1 MKIKVFVGAI
11 LTICNVSYVNESHAV
26 WPFGKNK
33 QQTSASGQSQAAT
46 AQKGKFSRF
55 FRSVSS
61 SFIPACISSNAGRL
75 DGFRNCLRSFLSS
88 TGMNM
93 DMLSSVL
100 ALDVKGQPI
109 VKTIQRATFNQ
120 EWFRRQLTLAQ
131 SSQKILTALSAAQE
145 EEAVLTKELETAG
158 VDTSSP
164 QSIADWFKSAKER
177 EKIRELGLRKKL
189 AMIGRRTEKFHAEL
203 TDVWFQYGQ
212 LQGEM
217 GQVPTY
223 TDAQDK
229 AGASPPL
236 MSIPVPD
243 ATDAVFV
250 QNSTV
255 SSSVLM
261 SSDFEAALTQF
272 GEKNPAVMTNF
283 CHNFFAIGPTAGWEE
298 DYARMGDKGK
308 LNQRDIDGYQ
318 GSKNSII
325 AIRCSDASIDGLI
338 WRKLYSIC
346 NIGESA
352 QTLASCSG
360 FSSNEVTDTLFQG
373 QS

>member
-1 MKIKVFVGAI
+1 MKIKVLVGVI

-46 AQKGKFSRF
+46 AQKGKISRF

-109 VKTIQRATFNQ
+109 VKTIQRATFKQ

-131 SSQKILTALSAAQE
+131 SSQKILTALSAALE

-164 QSIADWFKSAKER
+164 QSIADLFKSAKER
-177 EKIRELGLRKKL
+177 EKITELGLRKKL
-189 AMIGRRTEKFHAEL
+189 AMIGRRADKFHAEL
-203 TDVWFQYGQ
+203 ADVWVQYGQ
-212 LQGEM
+212 LQSEM

-223 TDAQDK
+223 TD
-229 AGASPPL
+229 GASPPP

-250 QNSTV
+250 KNSPVT
-255 SSSVLM
+255 SVLM

-338 WRKLYSIC
+338 WRKLYSLC
-346 NIGESA
+346 PIGESA

-373 QS
+373 QSQNGY